1 MPKNPPS
8 SAKPVQLRSRAET
21 RWREQKKLPAGAAQA
36 GADSRRLLHELEVHQ
51 IELEMQN
58 AELRQARDERE
69 ASLENYT
76 DLYDF
81 APVGYFT
88 LAAAGVINQVNLTGT
103 NLVGMERSRLVG
115 RTFGMLVA
123 PELRPIFYT
132 FLKKVFAS
140 QAKASIDLAF
150 LGRSG
155 QPLRDVNLE
164 ARCLPNGQECRV
176 AVIDITERKLAESAL
191 RTSEERYRNLFNS
204 MDEGYCVIEMIFD
217 QRRQAVD
224 YRFLEVNRAFEK
236 QSGLHEVVGKRML
249 EFVSAI
255 EGHWLA
261 NYGKVALTGE
271 PIRFASEYKGLNRWF
286 DVYAFR
292 LGGDDSRKIAVLFN
306 NITERKEAEEALR
319 QSEDRYRTLFTSID
333 EGFCVIE
340 SIFDKHD
347 KPVDYRFLEV
357 NPTFE
362 KQTGLTGVVGKR
374 MRKLVP
380 GIESHWIEIY
390 GQVALT
396 GEPIRFVNEAK
407 AMGGRWFDAYAC
419 RVGDPASRK
428 VAIIFNDITERRQVA
443 QELAEKARLLDLS
456 NDAIIVRDLKG
467 HIRYWNHGAEALYG
481 WSQKE
486 ALGKISHRLLKTE
499 FPTPLKQMIAELHR
513 TERWIGELVHTKRDG
528 QRITVLAR
536 KTLDRDSRGKPAAV
550 LENLTDITARK
561 QAEAAQR
568 RLEVMTA
575 SNQKLEAEIVRRQTL
590 ELTLKTSEQQL
601 RQLSHEILLTQETER
616 KRISRELHDTVLQT
630 LVGISVHLASLTAK
644 SADNPASLRRKIAQT
659 QLVVDKSLAMV
670 HRFAVELRPTVLDD
684 LGLIP
689 ALHSFM
695 KDFMERTGVR
705 AHLTT
710 YAAANHLPIG
720 QSTVLYR
727 VALEALNNV
736 AVHAQ
741 ASAVE
746 VQIKKLPDWIC
757 LTITDD
763 GKSFDVKRVLGMKG
777 NGRLGLLGM
786 RERLEMV
793 GGKFSIKSTP
803 GHGTTVTARIPV
815 TPKAREK
822 QAGGPVSGLTF

>member
-1 MPKNPPS
+1 MMEKKPPS
-8 SAKPVQLRSRAET
+8 SAKAARLRSRAEAHL
-21 RWREQKKLPAGAAQA
+21 REQKELKAVVTKT
-36 GADSRRLLHELEVHQ
+36 GADSRRLLHELQVHQ

-69 ASLENYT
+69 ASLENYA

-88 LAAAGVINQVNLTGT
+88 LTAAGVINQVNLTGT

-115 RTFGMLVA
+115 RSFGMLVA
-123 PELRPIFYT
+123 PELRQIFYA

-140 QAKASIDLAF
+140 HAKASIDLAI
-150 LGRSG
+150 LGQSG
-155 QPLRDVNLE
+155 QPLRDVNFR
-164 ARCLPNGQECRV
+164 ARPLPNGQECSV
-176 AVIDITERKLAESAL
+176 AIIDITESKLTESAL
-191 RTSEERYRNLFNS
+191 RTSEERYRTLFNS

-217 QRRQAVD
+217 KRQQAVD
-224 YRFLEVNRAFEK
+224 YRFVEVNLAFEK
-236 QSGLHEVVGKRML
+236 QSGMHDVVGKRML
-249 EFVSAI
+249 EFVSAV

-271 PIRFASEYKGLNRWF
+271 PIRFANEYKGLNRWF

-292 LGGDDSRKIAVLFN
+292 IGGNDSRKVAVLFN
-306 NITERKEAEEALR
+306 DITERKQAEEALR
-319 QSEDRYRTLFTSID
+319 QSDDRYRTLLTSID
-333 EGFCVIE
+333 EGFCIIE
-340 SIFDKHD
+340 MIFNNHQ

-362 KQTGLTGVVGKR
+362 KQTGLIGAVGKR

-396 GEPIRFVNEAK
+396 GKSIRFMNEAK

-419 RVGDPASRK
+419 QVGGAESRK
-428 VAIIFNDITERRQVA
+428 AAIVFNDITERRQVA

-456 NDAIIVRDLKG
+456 NDAIIVRDMAG
-467 HIRYWNHGAEALYG
+467 HIRYWNHCAEELYG
-481 WSQKE
+481 WSYKE
-486 ALGKISHRLLKTE
+486 ALGKLSHRLLKTK
-499 FPTPLKQMIAELHR
+499 FPMPRKQIITELHR
-513 TERWIGELVHTKRDG
+513 TDRWIGELLHTKRDG
-528 QRITVLAR
+528 QRIAVLAR
-536 KTLDRDSRGKPAAV
+536 QTLDRDSQGNPAAV

-561 QAEAAQR
+561 QAEADQR
-568 RLEVMTA
+568 RLEIMTA
-575 SNQKLEAEIVRRQTL
+575 TNRTL
-590 ELTLKTSEQQL
+590 EQEISRRKTLEESLKLSQQQL
-601 RQLSHEILLTQETER
+601 RHLSHEILLAQEAER

-630 LVGISVHLASLTAK
+630 LVGISVHLASLTPK
-644 SADNPASLRRKIAQT
+644 IADNPTSLRRKIAQT
-659 QLVVDKSLAMV
+659 QLLVEKSLAMV
-670 HRFAVELRPTVLDD
+670 HRFAVELRPTLLDD

-689 ALHSFM
+689 ALHAFM
-695 KDFMERTGVR
+695 KDFMKRTGVQ
-705 AHLTT
+705 ASLTA
-710 YAAANHLPIG
+710 YAAVNQLPIG
-720 QSTVLYR
+720 QSAVLYR
-727 VALEALNNV
+727 IALEALNNV
-736 AVHAQ
+736 GIHAR

-763 GKSFDVKRVLGMKG
+763 GKSFDVKHVLRTEA

-793 GGKFSIKSTP
+793 GGKFSITSTP

-815 TPKAREK
+815 TT
-822 QAGGPVSGLTF
+822 GGSGKNRKRSLETKS